1 MVGGGGRVG
10 ISEFTSSSLG
20 TYPLGRPLKD
30 DINMEIS
37 YQKADYKYVHKWHYI
52 CYKGDLSLKN
62 LNVM

>member
-30 DINMEIS
+30 DINMEIR
-37 YQKADYKYVHKWHYI
+37 YKKADYKYVHGIIMLQKRCKPEI
-52 CYKGDLSLKN
+52 
-62 LNVM
+62 